1 MKNKKIICFI
11 DSFSSGG
18 AQKQMVM
25 LANGLSK
32 VYDVKTLQYHDLNF
46 FADKL
51 DPTITQ
57 NKIII
62 KNKLS
67 RIISIIYYFYKENPD
82 TIISFLAGPCNY
94 TALYKMLF
102 FWRKT
107 KFIVGE
113 RNLNIGEIKFKDLL
127 IRFSHIFADVII
139 CNSNAQKEK
148 LKSYFS
154 RKIHFIP
161 NGTNAPNIELKKY
174 ESNNFTVNKKL
185 IVPARFIDQKNP
197 LNLLKALNKVEGI
210 TIYWYGELF
219 KNYEI
224 YDVCMKYIETNNLNN
239 KFVLMPVNN
248 NIYNEMIKYDALI
261 LPSFYEGCPNAII
274 DAMYCGL
281 VVLASNVSDNAI
293 YLNHQKEL
301 LFNPYSVE
309 DIVSKLNY
317 FQTLEIE
324 KCNEIGKENIQK
336 ANDFFNPEEMI
347 SSYLKFIK

>member
-1 MKNKKIICFI
+1 MKTKKIICFI

-32 VYDVKTLQYHDLNF
+32 DNDVKTLQYHDLNF

-82 TIISFLAGPCNY
+82 TIISFLVGPCSY
-94 TALYKMLF
+94 AALYKMLF

-113 RNLNIGEIKFKDLL
+113 RNLNIGEIQFKDLL

-148 LKSYFS
+148 LKPYFS

-161 NGTNAPNIELKKY
+161 NGTNTPNIELKKY

-197 LNLLKALNKVEGI
+197 LNLIKALNNVEGI
-210 TIYWYGELF
+210 DIYWYGEIF
-219 KNYEI
+219 ENHKI
-224 YDVCMKYIETNNLNN
+224 YQTSIDYIEKNNLKD
-239 KFVLMPVNN
+239 KFIFMPVND
-248 NIYNEMIKYDALI
+248 NIYNELIKYDALI
-261 LPSFYEGCPNAII
+261 LPSFFEGCPNAII
-274 DAMYCGL
+274 DAMFCGL
-281 VVLASNVSDNAI
+281 VVLASNVSDNAL
-293 YLNHQKEL
+293 YLNHQSEL
-301 LFNPYSVE
+301 LFDPNSVE
-309 DIVSKLNY
+309 DITSKLFY
-317 FQTLEIE
+317 FKSITVQ
-324 KCNEIGKENIQK
+324 KCISIGTENTMK
-336 ANDFFNPEEMI
+336 AKVYFNPEEMI
-347 SSYLKFIK
+347 SNYIKFI